1 MMGTFAA
8 TSVVPTVPT
17 HTDVCMYA
25 AEMCTCTLY
34 GKPRHRRERRNKRAG
49 ENVLT
54 GLRRPTSVLDAH
66 DVAKCEHGYT
76 PSMFRP
82 QRSPRARFGHNFTI
96 RTYRTD
102 PVRVAS

>member
-1 MMGTFAA
+1 MMGTSEA

-54 GLRRPTSVLDAH
+54 GLRWPAEGPTLTGHRRPTTIPAM
-66 DVAKCEHGYT
+66 G
-76 PSMFRP
+76 
-82 QRSPRARFGHNFTI
+82 QR
-96 RTYRTD
+96 
-102 PVRVAS
+102 